1 MNIAASA
8 NSAMSPEQFRQIELF
23 LFHEADLLDRRDYD
37 TWLGLFTDDC
47 RYWIP
52 LEENQ
57 SDPKQTV
64 SLIYDD
70 RKLIE
75 TRVRR
80 LNHPRMH
87 AQAPHSRTLHVIGN
101 VIAESGQSGT
111 EIVVRSNQV
120 VTEYRQ
126 NHIRIFSGRVTHH
139 LVPLDDGYRIAAKR
153 IDLIDSEGDNR
164 GIPILL

>member
-1 MNIAASA
+1 MTGSI
-8 NSAMSPEQFRQIELF
+8 MPDQDIRKIEAF
-23 LFHEADLLDRRDYD
+23 LFHEADLIDQRDYEG
-37 TWLGLFTDDC
+37 WLALFTDDC

-57 SDPKQTV
+57 TDPKQTV

-80 LNHPRMH
+80 LGHPRMH

-101 VIAESGQSGT
+101 VTVDTSTSNDKSALI
-111 EIVVRSNQV
+111 VRSNQII
-120 VTEYRQ
+120 TEYRQ
-126 NHIRIFSGRVTHH
+126 NHTRIFAGRVTHH
-139 LVPLDDGYRIAAKR
+139 LEPHGDGYRISVKR
-153 IDLIDSEGDNR
+153 IDLIESEGDNR
-164 GIPILL
+164 GIPIIL